1 MKKVL
6 LVILHILGYPVLLA
20 LVLYLNW
27 DIMMT
32 QAQNY
37 GIFVFVGVI
46 VAVVMA
52 LIYYICYAAITSKK
66 KKKRKTIFNQTV
78 RLCMAAVIPLT
89 GLWAVCDL
97 ALPDFLAGATS
108 STIYYED
115 LADGW
120 NDRAEVNEQLL
131 DKFIELSVKAGTLP
145 YDSDAMDES
154 EAIAYYQSKGYN
166 EAVSELSDN
175 EYYGTIGGLF
185 ALQYQSM
192 NANGYQ
198 SFTQPWI
205 SFATSD
211 RLTIPCLVHLLL
223 DEREINQDFITN
235 YDYTEYKENADGTKE
250 VTTVFFAVCDKAT
263 NTITLKNVNWT
274 ILDMDG
280 KETALEIGNI
290 PGMLPDNFSSLIS
303 LVINGSDLGP
313 IVNPILSDLAG
324 ILASEGILGAN
335 INVIVETGPFV
346 TEDAIKIS
354 LRPTTGYYYP
364 EVLEN
369 TEIHRGTLGY
379 QEMAWLESNG
389 LIYALVTLFSTRRV
403 FLLFAAWI
411 ALINILIGMVRGMC
425 KEEKEK
431 KRKIDAV
438 QAPQKRIAPTY
449 GTIRP
454 YM

>member
-1 MKKVL
+1 M
-6 LVILHILGYPVLLA
+6 
-20 LVLYLNW
+20 
-27 DIMMT
+27 
-32 QAQNY
+32 
-37 GIFVFVGVI
+37 
-46 VAVVMA
+46 
-52 LIYYICYAAITSKK
+52 TSKE
-66 KKKRKTIFNQTV
+66 RVRRTFNFEKT
-78 RLCMAAVIPLT
+78 
-89 GLWAVCDL
+89 
-97 ALPDFLAGATS
+97 
-108 STIYYED
+108 
-115 LADGW
+115 
-120 NDRAEVNEQLL
+120 DRV
-131 DKFIELSVKAGTLP
+131 
-145 YDSDAMDES
+145 
-154 EAIAYYQSKGYN
+154 
-166 EAVSELSDN
+166 
-175 EYYGTIGGLF
+175 TIG
-185 ALQYQSM
+185 YE
-192 NANGYQ
+192 ANGNIHANLCRALNINPGDYEGLLRALGVDYRA
-198 SFTQPWI
+198 I
-205 SFATSD
+205 SAPYIGKPLYKAPEGRAVDPLEGCIMRWVEHGTGGYWDFCDFPLKDADDEMFDNFPVPNPDDFDYDAALEIAKSYNGEYGLYVGNAGVPD
-211 RLTIPCLVHLLL
+211 VINSNGRIMGVEDVLVHLLL

-235 YDYTEYKENADGTKE
+235 YDYTEYMENADGTKE

-313 IVNPILSDLAG
+313 IINPILSDLAG

-411 ALINILIGMVRGMC
+411 AVINILIGMVRGMC